1 MVYENYYFFMR
12 NIVFLIVLLWSKSTL
27 AQQKLNSDMA
37 QCIENATLFL
47 SGEDSGMDYSVY
59 AVYHYLE
66 RLYQAPSIYN
76 DTFFIKKM
84 ALADSSALSRL
95 EPFFCLTRAAL
106 PINVAIFNRYE
117 KESLDKYMVKTL
129 ACNTI
134 KLNKNF
140 LNKIKELSKR
150 GKYELTHT
158 YLILQWLTELNCN
171 CGNNKKLKNLQA
183 SVKLQMLR
191 LLESEAN
198 NWDDVYLEALALLC
212 YTDGKKYIRHEWL
225 NAILQR
231 QMPNGGWKYFN
242 ENANSSSAHPTV
254 FALWILLAY
263 QSQTTPSIKWIYPNS
278 QKK

>member
-1 MVYENYYFFMR
+1 MKS
-12 NIVFLIVLLWSKSTL
+12 IVFLIVLLWSNSTL
-27 AQQKLNSDMA
+27 AQQKINSDITKSTEKA
-37 QCIENATLFL
+37 ILFL
-47 SGEDSGMDYSVY
+47 SGDDSDMEYSVY

-66 RLYQAPSIYN
+66 RLYQVPTIYN

-84 ALADSSALSRL
+84 ALADSGNLSRL
-95 EPFFCLTRAAL
+95 EPFFCLTRATL
-106 PINVAIFNRYE
+106 PLSAAIFDRYE
-117 KESLDKYMVKTL
+117 KESLDRYMAKTL

-140 LNKIKELSKR
+140 LSKIAAVSRR

-158 YLILQWLTELNCN
+158 YLMLQWLTELNCN
-171 CGNNKKLKNLQA
+171 CGNNKKLKNLQV
-183 SVKLQMLR
+183 SVKQKMLK

-212 YTDGKKYIRHEWL
+212 YTDEKKYITEEWL
-225 NAILQR
+225 NAIVQR

-242 ENANSSSAHPTV
+242 ENANSLSAHPTV

-263 QSQTTPSIKWIYPNS
+263 QSQTTPSIKWIYPNA